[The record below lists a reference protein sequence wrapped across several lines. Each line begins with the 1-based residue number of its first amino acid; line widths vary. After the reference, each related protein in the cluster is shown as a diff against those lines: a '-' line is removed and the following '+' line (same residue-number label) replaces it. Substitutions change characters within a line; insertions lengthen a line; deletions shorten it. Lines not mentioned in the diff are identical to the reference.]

1 MSKEQYRA
9 ANSKIFPVI
18 MIILGYFLITF
29 LLSIITGNSTW
40 RVWLQIGFTVSAI
53 IVDIFALIKN
63 RETKACSVAL
73 MGSCA
78 LAYVIIVLLNSNAGV
93 YTYVFALI
101 VCSLAFLNVKLA
113 FWGNA
118 VSVAANLLRVIIY
131 WNSEGDYA
139 SRSIIEMF
147 SLLLVA
153 LASITVTRLLIR
165 FNEENMASITEAAKE
180 QELTN
185 QTMSQV
191 ADEITVHF
199 TEAMQMVD
207 ELKQCVD
214 TCNFAMQNIADSTE
228 NTAESIQAQASMC
241 VEIHTASDTADGEI
255 RAMMDAS
262 DRTMQTIS
270 EGSDEIRKLKEQ
282 AENVA
287 AASEATVQV
296 ISQLTAQIDN
306 VQEFIG
312 TILNIAGKTNLLAL
326 NASIEA
332 ARAGEAGKGFAV
344 VADEIRELSEQTKEA
359 SNNITAIIHELN
371 GNAKSANE
379 SIEASAASVRTQNEM
394 IENMRGRF
402 ENIYGEM
409 TELASKV
416 KNTEESVNVI
426 LTSTDTISENITH
439 LSATSEEVA
448 ASSTEGLRT
457 SETSVEN
464 MNACKEVLEKISSL
478 ALTLKSN

>member
-1 MSKEQYRA
+1 MTKEQYRS

-40 RVWLQIGFTVSAI
+40 RVWVQIGFTISAI

-78 LAYVIIVLLNSNAGV
+78 LAYVVIVLLNSNVGV
-93 YTYVFALI
+93 FTYVFALI
-101 VCSLAFLNVKLA
+101 VCSMAFLNVKLA
-113 FWGNA
+113 FWGNTVA
-118 VSVAANLLRVIIY
+118 VIANLLRVIIY
-131 WNSEGDYA
+131 WSGEGDYA
-139 SRSIIEMF
+139 SRSIIELF
-147 SLLLVA
+147 SLFLVA
-153 LASITVTRLLIR
+153 LASISVTRLLIR
-165 FNEENMASITEAAKE
+165 FNEENMTSITKAAKE

-185 QTMSQV
+185 QTMSRV
-191 ADEITVHF
+191 ADEITAHF

-214 TCNFAMQNIADSTE
+214 TCNFAMGNIADSTE
-228 NTAESIQAQASMC
+228 NTAEAIQAQAAMC

-287 AASEATVQV
+287 TASDTTVQV
-296 ISQLTAQIDN
+296 ISRLTAQIDN

-312 TILNIAGKTNLLAL
+312 TILSIAGKTNLLAL

-371 GNAKSANE
+371 GNARSANA

-394 IENMRGRF
+394 IENMRSRF
-402 ENIYGEM
+402 ENIHGEM

-426 LTSTDTISENITH
+426 LASTDTISENITH

-464 MNACKEVLEKISSL
+464 MNACKKVLEKISSL
-478 ALTLKSN
+478 ALTLKNN

>member
-29 LLSIITGNSTW
+29 LLSVITGNSTW

-73 MGSCA
+73 MGSGA
-78 LAYVIIVLLNSNAGV
+78 LAYVVIVLLNSNVGV

-101 VCSLAFLNVKLA
+101 VCSMAFLNVKLA

-118 VSVAANLLRVIIY
+118 VSVAANLLRVIIH
-131 WNSEGDYA
+131 WNSEGDYG
-139 SRSIIEMF
+139 SRSIIEIF
-147 SLLLVA
+147 SLILMA

-191 ADEITVHF
+191 ADEITAHF

-214 TCNFAMQNIADSTE
+214 TCNFAMENIADSTE
-228 NTAESIQAQASMC
+228 NTADSIQAQAAMC

-255 RAMMDAS
+255 RAMLDAS

-287 AASEATVQV
+287 AASDATVQV
-296 ISQLTAQIDN
+296 ISRLTAQIDN

-371 GNAKSANE
+371 GDAKSANE

-402 ENIYGEM
+402 ENIHNEM

>member
-29 LLSIITGNSTW
+29 LLSVITGNSTW

-73 MGSCA
+73 MGSGA
-78 LAYVIIVLLNSNAGV
+78 LAYVVIVLLNSNVGV

-101 VCSLAFLNVKLA
+101 VCSMAFLNVKLA

-118 VSVAANLLRVIIY
+118 VSVAANLLRVIIH
-131 WNSEGDYA
+131 WSSEGDYG
-139 SRSIIEMF
+139 SRSIIEIF
-147 SLLLVA
+147 SLILMA

-191 ADEITVHF
+191 ADEITAHF

-214 TCNFAMQNIADSTE
+214 TCNFAMENIADSTE
-228 NTAESIQAQASMC
+228 NTADSIQAQAAMC

-255 RAMMDAS
+255 RAMLDAS

-287 AASEATVQV
+287 AASDATVQV
-296 ISQLTAQIDN
+296 ISRLTAQIDN

-371 GNAKSANE
+371 GDAKSANE

-402 ENIYGEM
+402 ENIHNEM

>member
-1 MSKEQYRA
+1 MTKEQYRA

-18 MIILGYFLITF
+18 MIILGYFMITF
-29 LLSIITGNSTW
+29 LLSIVTGHSTW
-40 RVWLQIGFTVSAI
+40 KVWIQIGFTLSAMLVST
-53 IVDIFALIKN
+53 FALIKN
-63 RETKACSVAL
+63 RDSKLCSVAL

-78 LAYVIIVLLNSNAGV
+78 LAYVVIVLLNSTIGV

-101 VCSLAFLNVKLA
+101 VSSMAFLNVKLA
-113 FWGNA
+113 VWGNT
-118 VSVAANLLRVIIY
+118 VSIVANLLRILI
-131 WNSEGDYA
+131 NFTREGDYI
-139 SRSIIEMF
+139 SRSIIDVF
-147 SLLLVA
+147 SLLLMA

-191 ADEITVHF
+191 ADEITAHF

-214 TCNFAMQNIADSTE
+214 TCNFAMENIADSTE
-228 NTAESIQAQASMC
+228 NTAESIQAQAAMC

-255 RAMMDAS
+255 RAMLDAS

-287 AASEATVQV
+287 AASDATVQV
-296 ISQLTAQIDN
+296 ISRLTAQIDN

-371 GNAKSANE
+371 GDAKSANE

-402 ENIYGEM
+402 ENIHGEM

>member
-131 WNSEGDYA
+131 WSSEGDFA

-344 VADEIRELSEQTKEA
+344 VADEIRELSEQTKQA

-402 ENIYGEM
+402 ENIHGEM
-409 TELASKV
+409 TELATKV

>member
-1 MSKEQYRA
+1 MTKEQYRV
-9 ANSKIFPVI
+9 ANAKIFPVV

-29 LLSIITGNSTW
+29 FLTIVTGSGTW
-40 RVWLQIGFTVSAI
+40 RVWVQIAFTLSGI
-53 IVDIFALIKN
+53 LISIFALLKN
-63 RETKACSVAL
+63 RETKACSIAL

-78 LAYVIIVLLNSNAGV
+78 LAYVVIVLLNSNANV

-101 VCSLAFLNVKLA
+101 VCSMAFLNVKLA
-113 FWGNA
+113 IWGN
-118 VSVAANLLRVIIY
+118 SVAIIANILRFVI
-131 WNSEGDYA
+131 NFTTEGDYI
-139 SRSIIEMF
+139 SHSIIDLF

-153 LASITVTRLLIR
+153 AACITVTRLLIR
-165 FNEENMASITEAAKE
+165 FNEENMASITEAAEE
-180 QELTN
+180 QEQTAR
-185 QTMSQV
+185 TMSQV
-191 ADEITVHF
+191 ADEISAHF
-199 TEAMQMVD
+199 EDAMKMVD

-214 TCNFAMQNIADSTE
+214 TCNFAMGNIADSTE
-228 NTAESIQAQASMC
+228 NTAEAIQAQAAMC
-241 VEIHTASDTADGEI
+241 VEIHSASDTADGEI

-270 EGSDEIRKLKEQ
+270 EGSAEIQKLKEQ

-287 AASEATVQV
+287 SASDTTVQM
-296 ISQLTAQIDN
+296 ISRLTTQIEN
-306 VQEFIG
+306 VEEFIG
-312 TILNIAGKTNLLAL
+312 TILSIAGKTNLLAL

-344 VADEIRELSEQTKEA
+344 VADEIRELSAQTKEA
-359 SNNITAIIHELN
+359 SNNITAIIGDLN
-371 GNAKSANE
+371 SDARSANA
-379 SIEASAASVRTQNEM
+379 SIEASAASVRTQNDM

-402 ENIYGEM
+402 ENIHLEM
-409 TELASKV
+409 TELATKV

-457 SETSVEN
+457 SETSVAN
-464 MNACKEVLEKISSL
+464 MNSCKEVLEKISSL
-478 ALTLKSN
+478 AITLKAN

>member
-1 MSKEQYRA
+1 MTKEQYRA

-40 RVWLQIGFTVSAI
+40 RVWIQIGFTVSAI

-63 RETKACSVAL
+63 RDTKACSVAL
-73 MGSCA
+73 MGSGA
-78 LAYVIIVLLNSNAGV
+78 LAYVVIVLLNSNVGV

-113 FWGNA
+113 FWGNTVA
-118 VSVAANLLRVIIY
+118 VVSNLLRVIIY
-131 WNSEGDYA
+131 WSSGGDYG
-139 SRSIIEMF
+139 SRSIIEIF
-147 SLLLVA
+147 SLLLMA

-191 ADEITVHF
+191 ADEITAHF

-214 TCNFAMQNIADSTE
+214 TCNFAMENIADSTE
-228 NTAESIQAQASMC
+228 NTAESIQAQAAMC

-255 RAMMDAS
+255 RAMLDAS

-270 EGSDEIRKLKEQ
+270 EGSHEIRKLKEQ

-287 AASEATVQV
+287 AASDATVQV
-296 ISQLTAQIDN
+296 ISRLTAQIDN

-371 GNAKSANE
+371 SDAKSANE
-379 SIEASAASVRTQNEM
+379 SIEASATSVRTQNEM
-394 IENMRGRF
+394 IESMRGRF
-402 ENIYGEM
+402 ENIHGEM

-478 ALTLKSN
+478 ALTLKAN

>member
-1 MSKEQYRA
+1 MTKEQYRA

-18 MIILGYFLITF
+18 MIIFVYFLITF
-29 LLSIITGNSTW
+29 LLSILTGHSSSK
-40 RVWLQIGFTVSAI
+40 VFVQIGVALAAI
-53 IVDIFALIKN
+53 IVNTFALVKY
-63 RETKACSVAL
+63 RETRACSVTI

-78 LAYVIIVLLNSNAGV
+78 LAYVVIVLLNSNVGV
-93 YTYVFALI
+93 YTYAFPII
-101 VCSLAFLNVKLA
+101 VCSMAFLNVKLA
-113 FWGNA
+113 FCGNA
-118 VSVAANLLRVIIY
+118 VAIVANLVRVIIY
-131 WNSEGDYA
+131 WTSEGDYG
-139 SRSIIEMF
+139 SRSIIEIF

-153 LASITVTRLLIR
+153 LASVKVTRLLIR
-165 FNEENMASITEAAKE
+165 FNEENMTSITEAARE

-191 ADEITVHF
+191 ADEIAAHF
-199 TEAMQMVD
+199 TEAMQMVE

-214 TCNFAMQNIADSTE
+214 TCNFAMENIADSTE
-228 NTAESIQAQASMC
+228 NTAESIQAQAAMC

-255 RAMMDAS
+255 RAMLEAS
-262 DRTMQTIS
+262 DRTTQTIA

-287 AASEATVQV
+287 AASDTTVQV
-296 ISQLTAQIDN
+296 ISRLTAQIDN

-332 ARAGEAGKGFAV
+332 ARAGEAGRGFAV
-344 VADEIRELSEQTKEA
+344 VAEEIRQLSEQTKDA
-359 SNNITAIIHELN
+359 SNNITAIINELN
-371 GNAKSANE
+371 ADAISANE
-379 SIEASAASVRTQNEM
+379 SIEVSAGSVRTQNEM
-394 IENMRGRF
+394 IENMRVRF
-402 ENIYGEM
+402 ENIHQEM
-409 TELASKV
+409 TSLASKV

-478 ALTLKSN
+478 ALTLKNN

>member
-9 ANSKIFPVI
+9 ANSKIFPVT

-118 VSVAANLLRVIIY
+118 VSIAANLLRVIIY
-131 WNSEGDYA
+131 WNSDGNYG
-139 SRSIIEMF
+139 SRSIIEIF
-147 SLLLVA
+147 SLILMA

-296 ISQLTAQIDN
+296 ISRLTAQIDN

-344 VADEIRELSEQTKEA
+344 VADEIRELSEQTKQA

-379 SIEASAASVRTQNEM
+379 SIEASATSVRTQNEM
-394 IENMRGRF
+394 IESMRGRF
-402 ENIYGEM
+402 ENIHGEM
-409 TELASKV
+409 TELAAKV

-457 SETSVEN
+457 SETSVEH

>member
-1 MSKEQYRA
+1 MTKEQYKA

-18 MIILGYFLITF
+18 IIILGYFLITF
-29 LLSIITGNSTW
+29 LLAILSGSASR
-40 RVWLQIGFTVSAI
+40 RVWIQIGFTAAAVIADI
-53 IVDIFALIKN
+53 IALIKG
-63 RETKACSVAL
+63 RETKVCSMVL

-78 LAYVIIVLLNSNAGV
+78 LAYVVIALLNTTAGV

-101 VCSLAFLNVKLA
+101 VSSLAFLNVKLTL
-113 FWGNA
+113 WGNIVA
-118 VSVAANLLRVIIY
+118 IAANVLRIVIN
-131 WNSEGDYA
+131 WNGDGAYT
-139 SRSIIEMF
+139 SQSIIDIF
-147 SLLLVA
+147 SLLLMA

-165 FNEENMASITEAAKE
+165 FNEENMNSIMEAAKA

-185 QTMSQV
+185 QTMAQV
-191 ADEITVHF
+191 ADEISIHF
-199 TEAMQMVD
+199 TEAMKMVE

-214 TCNFAMQNIADSTE
+214 TCNFAMGNIADSTE
-228 NTAESIQAQASMC
+228 NTAEAIQAQASMC
-241 VEIHTASDTADGEI
+241 VEIRGASDTAEGEI
-255 RAMMDAS
+255 RSMMDAS
-262 DRTMQTIS
+262 DRTMQTIT
-270 EGSDEIRKLKEQ
+270 EGSSEIHKLKEQ

-287 AASEATVQV
+287 TASDTTVQV
-296 ISQLTAQIDN
+296 ISRLTTQINN

-359 SNNITAIIHELN
+359 SNNITAIIHNLN
-371 GNAKSANE
+371 MDAQSANE
-379 SIEASAASVRTQNEM
+379 SIENSAASVHTQNEM

-402 ENIYGEM
+402 ENIYQEM
-409 TELASKV
+409 TVLSTKV
-416 KNTEESVNVI
+416 NNTEASVKAI

-464 MNACKEVLEKISSL
+464 MNACKEILEKIASL
-478 ALTLKSN
+478 AATLKVG

>member
-1 MSKEQYRA
+1 MTKEQYKA
-9 ANSKIFPVI
+9 ANSRIFPVI

-29 LLSIITGNSTW
+29 MLSLLSARGTW
-40 RVWLQIGFTVSAI
+40 KVWIQIGFTLSAI
-53 IVDIFALIKN
+53 LVDIFALIKN

-78 LAYVIIVLLNSNAGV
+78 LTYVVIVLLNSNTGV

-101 VCSLAFLNVKLA
+101 VTSIAFLNVRLA
-113 FWGNA
+113 IWGNA
-118 VSVAANLLRVIIY
+118 VAVAANLIRVCI
-131 WNSEGDYA
+131 NFTTEGDYI
-139 SRSIIEMF
+139 SQSIINIF

-153 LASITVTRLLIR
+153 LASITTTRLLIR
-165 FNEENMASITEAAKE
+165 FNEENMASITEAARE

-191 ADEITVHF
+191 ADEISTHF
-199 TEAMQMVD
+199 AEAMHMVE

-270 EGSDEIRKLKEQ
+270 EGSAEIRKLKEQ

-287 AASEATVQV
+287 SASDETVQV
-296 ISQLTAQIDN
+296 ISRLTSQINN

-312 TILNIAGKTNLLAL
+312 TILSIAGKTNLLAL

-371 GNAKSANE
+371 GDAKSANE
-379 SIEASAASVRTQNEM
+379 SIEASASSVRTQNEM

-402 ENIYGEM
+402 ENIHGEM
-409 TELASKV
+409 TELARKV

-464 MNACKEVLEKISSL
+464 MNACKEVLEKIASL
-478 ALTLKSN
+478 AQTLKNN

>member
-1 MSKEQYRA
+1 MSKEQYQA
-9 ANSKIFPVI
+9 ANSKIFPVT

-29 LLSIITGNSTW
+29 LLSIMTGNSTW

-118 VSVAANLLRVIIY
+118 VSIAANLLRVIIY
-131 WNSEGDYA
+131 WNSDGNYG
-139 SRSIIEMF
+139 SRSIIEIF
-147 SLLLVA
+147 SLILMA

-296 ISQLTAQIDN
+296 ISRLTAQIDN

-344 VADEIRELSEQTKEA
+344 VADEIRELSEQTKQA

-402 ENIYGEM
+402 ENIHGEM
-409 TELASKV
+409 TELATKV

>member
-29 LLSIITGNSTW
+29 LLSILTGHSSW
-40 RVWLQIGFTVSAI
+40 RVWIQIGFTVSAI
-53 IVDIFALIKN
+53 LVDIFALIKN
-63 RETKACSVAL
+63 RDTKACSVAL
-73 MGSCA
+73 MGSGA
-78 LAYVIIVLLNSNAGV
+78 LAYVVIVLLNSNVGV

-101 VCSLAFLNVKLA
+101 VCSMAFLNVKLA

-118 VSVAANLLRVIIY
+118 VSVVANLLRVIIH
-131 WNSEGDYA
+131 WSSEGDYG
-139 SRSIIEMF
+139 SRSIIEIF
-147 SLLLVA
+147 SLILMA
-153 LASITVTRLLIR
+153 LTSITVTRLLIR

-191 ADEITVHF
+191 ADEITAHF

-214 TCNFAMQNIADSTE
+214 TCNFAMENIADSTE
-228 NTAESIQAQASMC
+228 NTADSIQAQAAMC

-287 AASEATVQV
+287 AASDATVQV
-296 ISQLTAQIDN
+296 ISRLTAQIDN

-371 GNAKSANE
+371 GDAKSANE

-402 ENIYGEM
+402 ENIHNEM

>member
-1 MSKEQYRA
+1 MTKEQYRA

-29 LLSIITGNSTW
+29 LLSIITGNSSW
-40 RVWLQIGFTVSAI
+40 RVWIQIGFTVSAI

-63 RETKACSVAL
+63 RDTKACSVAL
-73 MGSCA
+73 MGSGA
-78 LAYVIIVLLNSNAGV
+78 LAYVVIVLLNSNVGV

-113 FWGNA
+113 FWGNTVA
-118 VSVAANLLRVIIY
+118 VVSNLLRVIIY
-131 WNSEGDYA
+131 WNSGGDYG
-139 SRSIIEMF
+139 SRSIIEIF
-147 SLLLVA
+147 SLLLMA

-214 TCNFAMQNIADSTE
+214 TCNFAMENIADSTE
-228 NTAESIQAQASMC
+228 NTAESIQAQAAMC

-255 RAMMDAS
+255 RAMLDAS

-287 AASEATVQV
+287 AASDATVQV
-296 ISQLTAQIDN
+296 ISRLTAQIDN

-371 GNAKSANE
+371 SDAKSANE
-379 SIEASAASVRTQNEM
+379 SIEASATSVRTQNEM
-394 IENMRGRF
+394 IESMRGRF
-402 ENIYGEM
+402 ENIHGEM

-478 ALTLKSN
+478 ALTLKAN

>member
-1 MSKEQYRA
+1 MSKEQYRT

-18 MIILGYFLITF
+18 MIILGYYLITF
-29 LLSIITGNSTW
+29 LLAVRGGANTW
-40 RVWLQIGFTVSAI
+40 RVWMQIGFTVSAI
-53 IVDIFALIKN
+53 IIDIFALIKN

-73 MGSCA
+73 MGSGA
-78 LAYVIIVLLNSNAGV
+78 LAYVIIVLLNSNASV
-93 YTYVFALI
+93 FTYVFALI
-101 VCSLAFLNVKLA
+101 VCSMAFLNVKLA

-118 VSVAANLLRVIIY
+118 VAVGANLLRVIIH
-131 WNSEGDYA
+131 WGGEGNDGSQA
-139 SRSIIEMF
+139 IIEIF
-147 SLLLVA
+147 SLLLMA
-153 LASITVTRLLIR
+153 LASITVTRLLLR

-191 ADEITVHF
+191 ADEITAHF

-214 TCNFAMQNIADSTE
+214 TCNFAMENIADSTE
-228 NTAESIQAQASMC
+228 NTADSIQAQAAMC

-255 RAMMDAS
+255 RAMLDAS

-282 AENVA
+282 AESVA
-287 AASEATVQV
+287 AASDATVQV
-296 ISQLTAQIDN
+296 ISRLTAQIDN

-344 VADEIRELSEQTKEA
+344 VADEIRELSEQTKQA

-371 GNAKSANE
+371 GDAKSANE

-394 IENMRGRF
+394 IESMRGRF
-402 ENIYGEM
+402 ENIHGEM

-416 KNTEESVNVI
+416 KNTEASVNVI

-457 SETSVEN
+457 SETSVEH

-478 ALTLKSN
+478 ALTLKAN

>member
-131 WNSEGDYA
+131 WSSEGDYA

>member
-1 MSKEQYRA
+1 MTKKQYKT
-9 ANSKIFPVI
+9 ANSRIFPVT
-18 MIILGYFLITF
+18 MIVLGYFLITF
-29 LLSIITGNSTW
+29 LLSVLTGHSAW
-40 RVWLQIGFTVSAI
+40 RVWVQIGFTVSAI

-63 RETKACSVAL
+63 QETKACSVAL

-78 LAYVIIVLLNSNAGV
+78 LAYVVIVLLNSNVGV
-93 YTYVFALI
+93 YTYVFPLI
-101 VCSLAFLNVKLA
+101 VCSMAFLNVKLA
-113 FWGNA
+113 FWGNTVA
-118 VSVAANLLRVIIY
+118 VIANLLRVIIH
-131 WNSEGDYA
+131 WSGEGDYA

-153 LASITVTRLLIR
+153 LSSITVTRLLIR

-191 ADEITVHF
+191 ADEITAHF

-214 TCNFAMQNIADSTE
+214 TCNFAMENIADSTE
-228 NTAESIQAQASMC
+228 NTAESIQAQAAMC

-287 AASEATVQV
+287 TASDTTVQV
-296 ISQLTAQIDN
+296 ISRLTAQINN

-312 TILNIAGKTNLLAL
+312 TILSIAGKTNLLAL

-344 VADEIRELSEQTKEA
+344 VADEIRELSEQTKAA
-359 SNNITAIIHELN
+359 SNNITAIIHDLN
-371 GNAKSANE
+371 SDARSANT

-402 ENIYGEM
+402 ENIHNEM
-409 TELASKV
+409 TELAAKV

-464 MNACKEVLEKISSL
+464 MNACKEILEKISAL
-478 ALTLKSN
+478 ALTLKNN